1 MKEDGQ
7 REEAA
12 VLGVAVAAEPPPDP
26 LEAVLDPGLQ
36 MQMER
41 LLIEE
46 HALEQQKAFTSGP
59 PEATAFDQHAR
70 QRLLRAELPEYLLD
84 FGYVVLGNTPTHV
97 VRITNT
103 GQFPASFRTDRR
115 VLRDTGMQRCSVGLF
130 LVPMMF
136 HVPGSIEVFNKQQ
149 QQQSAASRERSTQPL
164 YSPRPHDFSKKSSR
178 FRGGSW

>member
-41 LLIEE
+41 LLMEE

-115 VLRDTGMQRCSVGLF
+115 VLRDTGHCYTLGDEALQVLSGCGCSVGGLKPRAHF
-130 LVPMMF
+130 PCTDTAVPC
-136 HVPGSIEVFNKQQ
+136 PGQWC
-149 QQQSAASRERSTQPL
+149 
-164 YSPRPHDFSKKSSR
+164 
-178 FRGGSW
+178 RGRGR

>member
-41 LLIEE
+41 LLMEE

-115 VLRDTGMQRCSVGLF
+115 VLRDTGSAWDVESSCVLSGL
-130 LVPMMF
+130 
-136 HVPGSIEVFNKQQ
+136 HITTNK
-149 QQQSAASRERSTQPL
+149 AAT
-164 YSPRPHDFSKKSSR
+164 
-178 FRGGSW
+178 GT

>member
-41 LLIEE
+41 LLMEE

-115 VLRDTGMQRCSVGLF
+115 VLRDTGPFDGITMGLGILCSASPLSC
-130 LVPMMF
+130 L
-136 HVPGSIEVFNKQQ
+136 
-149 QQQSAASRERSTQPL
+149 SATHSGVIFPHAVYLNAPVCTDLLP
-164 YSPRPHDFSKKSSR
+164 SPHPP
-178 FRGGSW
+178 